1 MLLRIPVP
9 AQLLCHAAGGP
20 EVITCR
26 GLDEAK
32 LGVPPK
38 QWEVFMSVAAS
49 AASVFLSPYHRKA
62 LLAVVA
68 DLKPELCVGL
78 SVAAGGRS
86 SAQRKLEAAGF
97 EAVDAIAALAKA
109 SGNEDRALELLV
121 GGWKPP
127 AAPNAQGFAS
137 VDRRCPF
144 SGATTTAGGCPFAA
158 VAASSVPGASMTPP
172 AVTRA
177 RSGVLPLPLAQTVW
191 LMSERSSMGSF
202 GIAAALNL
210 DVAMVEATLAPTSVD
225 VFAAAIVSAVVRSS
239 VVAEQLDESWCR
251 KHGDDRG
258 S

>member
-1 MLLRIPVP
+1 MTTSGSLL
-9 AQLLCHAAGGP
+9 
-20 EVITCR
+20 T
-26 GLDEAK
+26 
-32 LGVPPK
+32 
-38 QWEVFMSVAAS
+38 VATSS

-144 SGATTTAGGCPFAA
+144 SGATATAGGCPFAA
-158 VAASSVPGASMTPP
+158 VAASP
-172 AVTRA
+172 ALE
-177 RSGVLPLPLAQTVW
+177 G
-191 LMSERSSMGSF
+191 
-202 GIAAALNL
+202 
-210 DVAMVEATLAPTSVD
+210 
-225 VFAAAIVSAVVRSS
+225 
-239 VVAEQLDESWCR
+239 
-251 KHGDDRG
+251 
-258 S
+258 